1 MPPAGPNPSI
11 TLPAIW
17 RGTTDNGIPV
27 LGARNDEV
35 PTTTLQLRIEAGQRH
50 EPLDKLGLASLT
62 AAMLNEST
70 LKSTN
75 EELSD
80 RLQKLGSSVSF
91 GAGNG
96 ETTLTVRA
104 LTRNL
109 DEALAIAAERLLE
122 PKFDPS
128 DFARA
133 KSQTLQAIEQS
144 KKQAANTAQV
154 VYQLLLMGREN
165 PVAYLNMG
173 TAETVSALTLDDVKA
188 FYRERYTPRIANII
202 AVSNLEPDDLLGRLD
217 AFSGWSG
224 GTAPA
229 VDLESFP
236 ETAATTVYLVD
247 KPGAASSEIMLGR
260 RALNYDA
267 TGEFY
272 RARLANYA
280 LGAAFNSRINLNLR
294 EDKGY
299 SYGARSF
306 FQGQKDYGFFSAE
319 AAVRTNATAQS
330 IAEFEKEIRNYVA
343 NGITAE
349 ELSFTRSAIGQR
361 DARDFETPSQKLSFL
376 SRIQRYDLPD
386 DFIDQQNAILASVP
400 ATELN
405 AIARRH
411 MLMDEMVIIV
421 VGDRAQIESDLEGL
435 GYPVVHLD
443 EDGNP
448 VGG

>member
-1 MPPAGPNPSI
+1 MRVYRKYILGKPSVVMSVVPPGAGSLIAKPDTWQRFERELPEQSVTVDDDLAYRRANDTIDRSQMPPAGPNPSI

-202 AVSNLEPDDLLGRLD
+202 AEIGR
-217 AFSGWSG
+217 AH
-224 GTAPA
+224 
-229 VDLESFP
+229 V
-236 ETAATTVYLVD
+236 
-247 KPGAASSEIMLGR
+247 
-260 RALNYDA
+260 
-267 TGEFY
+267 
-272 RARLANYA
+272 
-280 LGAAFNSRINLNLR
+280 
-294 EDKGY
+294 
-299 SYGARSF
+299 
-306 FQGQKDYGFFSAE
+306 
-319 AAVRTNATAQS
+319 
-330 IAEFEKEIRNYVA
+330 
-343 NGITAE
+343 
-349 ELSFTRSAIGQR
+349 
-361 DARDFETPSQKLSFL
+361 
-376 SRIQRYDLPD
+376 
-386 DFIDQQNAILASVP
+386 
-400 ATELN
+400 
-405 AIARRH
+405 
-411 MLMDEMVIIV
+411 
-421 VGDRAQIESDLEGL
+421 
-435 GYPVVHLD
+435 
-443 EDGNP
+443 
-448 VGG
+448 